1 MNRNPRPI
9 PIDFDLIT
17 DIVDE
22 TIDGLEMLM
31 SLYKRT
37 KLAKVP
43 FDELEDYVRQQVL
56 QGKYPARVMEGFES
70 FGPTIH
76 PRKYIPAITPL
87 TPPKIDFRRTF
98 YNVKGRKIDT
108 YNIELDFDTPE
119 EPIGAPLLGG
129 SWIDVKL
136 LPSRE
141 MIDTNYSEQNVRDFL
156 NQYYDFK
163 RQTNESEMMFRFNA
177 SLTPNFFMK
186 LFKDSRRLN
195 NLKEELRATLVHEF
209 THAYDIVPKTYFKSE
224 DDWYKYLNQKI
235 EVRAEFQT
243 VIDRMKDFFTVE
255 DPNAWGTYGGFR
267 DAIAS
272 QPIDEALFYFL
283 PNHWEDY
290 TEKNQ
295 LYFLSGMVQWLNENG
310 FKLPKRRF

>member
-1 MNRNPRPI
+1 MNLNPRPI
-9 PIDFDLIT
+9 PIDFDLIA

-43 FDELEDYVRQQVL
+43 FDELEDYVEQQVL

-76 PRKYIPAITPL
+76 PRKHIPAITPFS
-87 TPPKIDFRRTF
+87 TPRVGFRRTF

-108 YNIELDFDTPE
+108 YEIELEFETPS
-119 EPIGAPLLGG
+119 EPTSAPLLGG
-129 SWIDVKL
+129 AWIDVKS
-136 LPSRE
+136 LPSRK
-141 MIDTNYSEQNVRDFL
+141 MVNANYSDQNVRNFL
-156 NQYYDFK
+156 NEYYDFK
-163 RQTNESEMMFRFNA
+163 RKRNEGQMRFRFNA

-195 NLKEELRATLVHEF
+195 NLKRELRSTLVHEF
-209 THAYDIVPKTYFKSE
+209 THAYDLIPKTYFST
-224 DDWYKYLNQKI
+224 DNWYEYLNQKI
-235 EVRAEFQT
+235 EVRAELQV
-243 VIDRMKDFFTVE
+243 VIDRMKDFFTIE

-272 QPIDEALFYFL
+272 QPIDKALGYFL